1 MTNRAARAAG
11 RIARALS
18 RRFGVDLVRYE
29 PPCGLSQEAFLAFCR
44 DHLAE
49 SSSQWLQDLFVRFIL
64 EDKREGFFVEFGATD
79 GVTLSNT
86 LSLERQLGWRGIL
99 AEPGRCWR
107 EVLRRN
113 RRAILDERCVWGE
126 TGSRVLF
133 NETPEGAFS
142 TVDAYSS
149 RDSHA
154 ERRRGGSRYEVE
166 TVSLNDLLACYD
178 APNEL
183 DYLSVDTEG
192 SELPILRA
200 FDFERYRVDVLTIE
214 HNYSPERGALESFI
228 EGKGFVLLFR
238 SLSLQ
243 DSWFVR
249 RETLE
254 RRVGGR

>member
-1 MTNRAARAAG
+1 MTNWVARAAG
-11 RIARALS
+11 RSARALT

-29 PPCGLSQEAFLAFCR
+29 PPCGLSQGAFLAFCR
-44 DHLAE
+44 EHLAE
-49 SSSQWLQDLFVRFIL
+49 SSSQWLQDLFVRFVL

-79 GVTLSNT
+79 GVSLSNT
-86 LSLERQLGWRGIL
+86 LSLEQRLGWRGIL

-107 EVLRRN
+107 EALRRN
-113 RRAILDERCVWGE
+113 RRATLDERCVWGE

-133 NETPEGAFS
+133 NETPEGEFS
-142 TVDAYSS
+142 TVDSYSS
-149 RDSHA
+149 HDSHA

-166 TVSLNDLLACYD
+166 TVSLNDMLSCHH
-178 APNEL
+178 APNEV

-192 SELPILRA
+192 SELRILQA
-200 FDFERYRVDVLTIE
+200 LDFERYRVDVLTIE

-228 EGKGFVLLFR
+228 EDKGFVLVFR

-249 RETLE
+249 REALE
-254 RRVGGR
+254 RRLGCR